1 MEHPAAVF
9 LIPALAVVLDRILGD
24 PAGWPHPVRFIGKGL
39 DLFEAAA
46 RRTGVNLRL
55 AGWGAV
61 LLFAWAAWF
70 VVAEFSSIPYLG
82 PLLAVY
88 FAYAGLALGCLL
100 KDARRVAELLD
111 SGDLTGARTA
121 LSMLVS
127 RETAELD
134 APAIR
139 RTLAETVSENL
150 NDGFTAP
157 LFYLALLGPGGLWAY
172 KAVSTMDS
180 MWGYRTDRYI
190 DLGQGAAKTDDVLA
204 WIPARLTAFF
214 LFIAGKRLGL
224 KAATARGRY
233 RDDARKMESPNA
245 GWPMA
250 ASAWLMEAQMG
261 GPTVYFGKV
270 KDKPVLGPEGTWWD
284 GAKLH
289 KLFRLAAKTGTLA
302 AWVLIPVL
310 GLIRLLF
317 A

>member
-1 MEHPAAVF
+1 MEHSAAVF
-9 LIPALAVVLDRILGD
+9 LIPALAVVLDRLIGD
-24 PAGWPHPVRFIGKGL
+24 PPNWPHPVRIIGKGL
-39 DLFEAAA
+39 DLFEAAV
-46 RRTGVNLRL
+46 RRLNFNLRM
-55 AGWGAV
+55 AGWGGVA
-61 LLFAWAAWF
+61 LFAAASWF
-70 VVAEFSSIPYLG
+70 IVAQLTVVPYLG

-100 KDARRVAELLD
+100 KDARRVAALLD
-111 SGDLTGARTA
+111 SGDLSGARHA

-127 RETAELD
+127 RETAGLD

-157 LFYLALLGPGGLWAY
+157 LFYLALFGPAGLWAY

-180 MWGYRTDRYI
+180 MWGYRTDRYLQ
-190 DLGQGAAKTDDVLA
+190 LGQGAAKTDDFLA

-214 LFIAGKRLGL
+214 LFIVGKRLGL

-233 RDDARKMESPNA
+233 RDDARTMESPNA
-245 GWPMA
+245 GYPMA
-250 ASAWLMEAQMG
+250 AVAWLLEAQMG

-270 KDKPVLGPEGTWWD
+270 KDKPLLGPEGAEWD
-284 GAKLH
+284 RAKLR

-302 AWVLIPVL
+302 SWVLIPVL

>member
-9 LIPALAVVLDRILGD
+9 LIPALAVVLDRLAGD
-24 PAGWPHPVRFIGKGL
+24 PANWPHPVRLIGKGL
-39 DLFEAAA
+39 DLFEATV
-46 RRTGVNLRL
+46 RRTGADLRL
-55 AGWGAV
+55 AGWTAV
-61 LLFAWAAWF
+61 LLFAGGAWF
-70 VVAEFSSIPYLG
+70 IVARLTAIPYLG

-100 KDARRVAELLD
+100 KDGRRVAELLD
-111 SGDLTGARTA
+111 SGDLPGARRA

-180 MWGYRTDRYI
+180 MWGYRTDRYLM
-190 DLGQGAAKTDDVLA
+190 LGQGAAKTDDLLA
-204 WIPARLTAFF
+204 WIPARLTASF
-214 LFIAGKRLGL
+214 LFIVGKRLGL

-245 GWPMA
+245 GYPMA
-250 ASAWLMEAQMG
+250 AAAWLLEARMG

-270 KDKPVLGPEGTWWD
+270 KDKPALGPEGTEWD
-284 GAKLH
+284 RARLH
-289 KLFRLAAKTGTLA
+289 RLFRLAAKTGTLA

-310 GLIRLLF
+310 GLIRLF